1 MPEIVTQPVGAG
13 ITPTMPTE
21 PPAEVKAMTFSM
33 EPELIGK
40 DTSNTVITNDKGA
53 TLTEV
58 KPAALTTEEVT
69 TTDKTVEA
77 VKEEVKLK
85 QEEKKSV
92 LTPPK
97 DEGKSAEK
105 KVEATKT
112 GEKVLP
118 KPITPVREKK
128 EDADTF
134 DYAKYTPEQQQVL
147 KQMSNTAKKEYARV
161 VDENKQLASL
171 KDSTYLQHDDGYT
184 LAPEYRS
191 LQEKDHFA
199 RTEGQCWE
207 QALLNI
213 KAGKTFRDITGFD
226 PKTGRPIMSEE
237 RQPTDRDEIRINNN
251 LAACINAVNNNQQ
264 QLATYPQQFKQRV
277 TQDLSAINQE
287 QANRFAWVQDPKL
300 LDYTVP
306 VEGQGEKKLRD
317 IKSDFKSM
325 FPSYLSSS
333 PGVDVASNLMVAL
346 IIQSA
351 ELREAKN
358 GQQVAQIKQSEIQRG
373 EPTSDASPREVS
385 KLSAKGVPSTFSLEG
400 LPSR

>member
-33 EPELIGK
+33 EPDLIGK

-58 KPAALTTEEVT
+58 KPTTEVT
-69 TTDKTVEA
+69 PTDKTVEA
-77 VKEEVKLK
+77 VKEEAKPKTEVKV
-85 QEEKKSV
+85 EEKKSV

-97 DEGKSAEK
+97 DDTKGAEK
-105 KVEATKT
+105 KVETAKT
-112 GEKVLP
+112 TEKVLP

-128 EDADTF
+128 DEADTF
-134 DYAKYTPEQQQVL
+134 DYSKYTQEQQQVL

-171 KDSTYLQHDDGYT
+171 KEATYLQHDEGYT
-184 LAPEYRS
+184 LSPEYRS

-213 KAGKTFRDITGFD
+213 KAGKPFRDITGFD
-226 PKTGRPIMSEE
+226 PKTGRPTMSEE

-251 LAACINAVNNNQQ
+251 LAACINAVSVNEQ
-264 QLATYPQQFKQRV
+264 QLSAFPQQFKQRV

-317 IKSDFKSM
+317 IKSDFKSI
-325 FPSYLSSS
+325 FPPYLASS

-358 GQQVAQIKQSEIQRG
+358 GQQVAQIKQAEVQRG

-385 KLSAKGVPSTFSLEG
+385 KLAAKGVPSTFSLDG